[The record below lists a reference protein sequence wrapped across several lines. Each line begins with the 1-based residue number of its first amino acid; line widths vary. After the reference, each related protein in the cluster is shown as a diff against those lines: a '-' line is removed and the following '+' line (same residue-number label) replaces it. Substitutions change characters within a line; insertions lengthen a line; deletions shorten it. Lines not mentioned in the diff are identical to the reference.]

1 MKKTFRSELPLRFGG
16 CGKEE
21 EEVSRGCP
29 CGEEKSNAEREDWRG
44 LLALALDEAAAWR
57 AVRGARS
64 ASMSKPGK
72 SIEGM
77 NQGCCGTGGR
87 GLLSLYVKSNLGA
100 YFRGTRA
107 GNLWIPSSSFN
118 FLKCGFPIL
127 NPGVKSY

>member
-44 LLALALDEAAAWR
+44 LLALALEEAAAWR

-87 GLLSLYVKSNLGA
+87 GLFQLICEVQLGRLLPGKVIYRSPA
-100 YFRGTRA
+100 A
-107 GNLWIPSSSFN
+107 ALI
-118 FLKCGFPIL
+118 FLNVGFQ
-127 NPGVKSY
+127 Y